1 MDKPKRT
8 LFIMYPFIGLFSLLR
23 WVLLGISSTFSAII
37 HNILNILQYAIK
49 GLEATIGYLPSKL
62 LKSYNL
68 SKEKAKVKKE
78 QEMAKVKAKLSDET
92 LKQMATL
99 PKEKQ
104 KIGQALENINKPSPE
119 LVSKSNVMI
128 NKKDRKQI
136 MKERREKHRQ
146 EQQALKEKTK
156 LNRKLNAKLQAEKE
170 ILISDLASGDVKRT
184 DKPVAFRYKA
194 IDPTGKMVTGTFT
207 GSSKLDV
214 NAYLVNEGYDVYSI
228 RTSSMINFLYGQP
241 SFGGGK
247 MSNKDLIFWLTQL
260 YTYVKS
266 GIPLTDSV
274 KILSNQMGKKKG
286 RKRIFEK
293 IIYELT
299 MGSSFSDALAKQGN
313 VFPSL
318 LINMLKAAEATGELE
333 ETLNDMANYY
343 REIEST
349 RKQMVSAMTYPCII
363 TVFSV
368 AVISFI
374 LLYVIPQFTKVYDTA
389 GVTINGFTKAIID
402 ASNFLK
408 NNISVILLI
417 AFAIIMVLVLAYKKV
432 KLFRKNI
439 QILLMH
445 IPVVGKIIIY
455 NEMTI
460 FTKTFSSLLKNN
472 VFITESIEILSKVTN
487 NEIYKEIMYNTISN
501 IARGEKISESF
512 KDHWAIPDV
521 AYYMIVT
528 GESTGELAA
537 MMENVSV
544 YYQEQHRSIVN
555 NLKSFIEPIM
565 ITSLAVIV
573 GAIILAVIIPMFDL
587 YNSIS
592 M

>member
-1 MDKPKRT
+1 MDKSSKST
-8 LFIMYPFIGLFSLLR
+8 SFILYPFIGLFSIFK
-23 WVLLGISSTFSAII
+23 WAILGITSTLSFLSKPLT
-37 HNILNILQYAIK
+37 NILLYALK
-49 GLEATIGYLPSKL
+49 GLKYIFGTIPGKMMQEATK
-62 LKSYNL
+62 KSRE
-68 SKEKAKVKKE
+68 EKAKKE
-78 QEMAKVKAKLSDET
+78 AEMATAKSKLDAET
-92 LKQMATL
+92 IKKMTL
-99 PKEKQ
+99 NEQISKKSVPKEL
-104 KIGQALENINKPSPE
+104 AADTSNE
-119 LVSKSNVMI
+119 LVSNSNVMI
-128 NKKDRKQI
+128 NKKDRRKI
-136 MKERREKHRQ
+136 MKERQAKHRE
-146 EQQALKEKTK
+146 EQKALKEKNK
-156 LNRKLNAKLQAEKE
+156 LNRQLNGKLQAEKE

-194 IDPTGKMVTGTFT
+194 IDPKGKMVTGTFT

-228 RTSSMINFLYGQP
+228 KTSNMINFLYGQP
-241 SFGGGK
+241 SFGGAK

-274 KILSNQMGKKKG
+274 KILSNQMGKKKN
-286 RKRIFEK
+286 RKRVFEK

-299 MGSSFSDALAKQGN
+299 MGAAFSDALAKQGN

-349 RKQMVSAMTYPCII
+349 RKQMVSAMTYPAII
-363 TVFSV
+363 TIFSG
-368 AVISFI
+368 AVITFI
-374 LLYVIPQFTKVYDTA
+374 LLYVIPKFTQVYDTA

-417 AFAIIMVLVLAYKKV
+417 AFAIILVLVVAYKKV
-432 KLFRKNI
+432 KFFRKNM
-439 QILLMH
+439 QTLLMH
-445 IPVVGKIIIY
+445 VPIIGKVMIY

-460 FTKTFSSLLKNN
+460 FTKTFASLLKNN

-487 NEIYKEIMYNTISN
+487 NEIYKEIMYNTITN

-537 MMENVSV
+537 MMENVSK
-544 YYQEQHRSIVN
+544 YYQEQHRGIVN

-565 ITSLAVIV
+565 ITSLAVVV

-587 YNSIS
+587 YNNI

>member
-1 MDKPKRT
+1 MDKPIKKT
-8 LFIMYPFIGLFSLLR
+8 FFLFYPFIGAFNFFK
-23 WVLLGISSTFSAII
+23 WVIIGFISSFVFIVTTITDI
-37 HNILNILQYAIK
+37 CLYAIRGVYHVLVTIPK
-49 GLEATIGYLPSKL
+49 DLFNISSKKINSTREEVKMLAKNKKLE
-62 LKSYNL
+62 N
-68 SKEKAKVKKE
+68 
-78 QEMAKVKAKLSDET
+78 ET
-92 LKQMATL
+92 LRQMVGINDKTQVSA
-99 PKEKQ
+99 EK
-104 KIGQALENINKPSPE
+104 KTADVL
-119 LVSKSNVMI
+119 I
-128 NKKDRKQI
+128 NKKDKKQI
-136 MKERREKHRQ
+136 MKEKRAKHREELAKMK
-146 EQQALKEKTK
+146 EQAKT
-156 LNRKLNAKLQAEKE
+156 RKKINARLMAEKE
-170 ILISDLASGDVKRT
+170 LLMTDLASGDVKRM

-194 IDPTGKMVTGTFT
+194 IDSTGKMVKGTFT

-214 NAYLVNEGYDVYSI
+214 NAFLVNEGYDVYSI
-228 RTSSMINFLYGQP
+228 KTSNTINFLFGTP
-241 SFGGGK
+241 SFGVK

-274 KILSNQMGKKKG
+274 KILSNQMGKKKS

-333 ETLNDMANYY
+333 ETLNDMASYY
-343 REIEST
+343 REIETT
-349 RKQMVSAMTYPCII
+349 RKQMVSAMTYPSII
-363 TVFSV
+363 TVFSIG
-368 AVISFI
+368 VITFI
-374 LLYVIPQFTKVYDTA
+374 LLFVIPKFIDVYDQA
-389 GVTINGFTKAIID
+389 GITINGFTKAIIN

-408 NNISVILLI
+408 DNITTILLI
-417 AFAIIMVLVLAYKKV
+417 IFILVGIIFIAYKKI
-432 KLFRKNI
+432 KFFRKNL

-445 IPVVGKIIIY
+445 IPIVGKIIIY

-460 FTKTFSSLLKNN
+460 FTKTFASLLKNN

-587 YNSIS
+587 YSSIS

>member
-1 MDKPKRT
+1 MESEKPT
-8 LFIMYPFIGLFSLLR
+8 LFILYPFIGAFNFLK
-23 WVLLGISSTFSAII
+23 WTILGIYSTVIYMLNTISGII
-37 HNILNILQYAIK
+37 KYCFK
-49 GLEATIGYLPSKL
+49 GIMYLFITLPSSFFKNIHLNTNKATHKKVSQDQMIVKNKL
-62 LKSYNL
+62 
-68 SKEKAKVKKE
+68 KE
-78 QEMAKVKAKLSDET
+78 ET
-92 LKQMATL
+92 IKQMTN
-99 PKEKQ
+99 
-104 KIGQALENINKPSPE
+104 LENKKMNDAILKPASSASE
-119 LVSKSNVMI
+119 LISKSNVMI

-146 EQQALKEKTK
+146 EQQALKAKAK
-156 LNRKLNAKLQAEKE
+156 LNRKVNAKLQAEKE

-194 IDPTGKMVTGTFT
+194 IDPAGKMVTGTFT

-228 RTSSMINFLYGQP
+228 KTSNMINFLYGQP

-274 KILSNQMGKKKG
+274 KILSNQMGKNKG

-293 IIYELT
+293 IIFELT
-299 MGSSFSDALAKQGN
+299 MGTSFSDALAKQGN

-343 REIEST
+343 REIETT
-349 RKQMVSAMTYPCII
+349 RKQMVSAMTYPSII
-363 TVFSV
+363 TVFSIG
-368 AVISFI
+368 VISFI
-374 LLYVIPQFTKVYDTA
+374 LLYVIPQFTKVYDQA

-408 NNISVILLI
+408 NNISIILLI
-417 AFAIIMVLVLAYKKV
+417 ALAVFMVLFLAYKKI
-432 KLFRKNI
+432 KFFRKNI

-445 IPVVGKIIIY
+445 IPIVGKIIIY

-487 NEIYKEIMYNTISN
+487 NEIYKEIMYNTITN

-544 YYQEQHRSIVN
+544 YYQEQHRGIVN

-565 ITSLAVIV
+565 ITSLAVVV

-587 YNSIS
+587 YGSIS